1 MKQLQAVSIV
11 APGFAG
17 LNTQESSV
25 TLTSN
30 YALTAD
36 NCIIDKFGRLG
47 ARKGWTQQTTD
58 GVTELSNLNI
68 EALAEHVNADDTVD
82 IISAGNNKLFIGGV
96 GAALTDVTPGAYAI
110 SANNWKVASL
120 NDHAFL
126 VQESHP
132 PLIFTRESGSPVMHP
147 ETSHTAHGGPYTPS
161 YGSSYPRDV
170 IAAYGR
176 FWVHDGS
183 MVYWSTD
190 IADTAF
196 PAFSGGTSG
205 FLNITAILPNNV
217 DTITALAVHN
227 NFLVIFCQRNIIIY
241 EGADNPLGDFKI
253 SDVIAGVGCVARDTV
268 QSTGG
273 DLIFLSDT
281 GVRSLGRLIQEKSL
295 PMRDLTKN
303 VRDDLLE
310 LMANEVVVNGGY
322 DKVKT
327 VYSEVN
333 AFYLLSFPSTSTIY
347 CLDMRAAL
355 EDGSSRVTTWSTKT
369 TAFLRTRDR
378 DVLLG
383 KKNGIGK
390 YEGYIDNTTQYSMKY
405 YSNYIDMENSS
416 MTKMLKKVSI
426 TVVGGSNQDF
436 IIKAGY
442 DYTGSYFSYPFTINA
457 GAGYEFTDPEPVF
470 DPTASP
476 PVPNTPLVPF
486 PENSAQF
493 GEAEFTIGVLID
505 RVNAQVQG
513 SGKVIQIGFEATVE
527 GNEIS
532 VQKLDMFVKTGRIS

>member
-25 TLTSN
+25 TLSSN
-30 YALTAD
+30 FALTAD

-58 GVTELSNLNI
+58 GVSELGNLNI
-68 EALAEHVNADDTVD
+68 EAIGEHVNADNTTD

-96 GAALTDVTPGAYAI
+96 GSTLTDVTPAAYTI

-120 NDHAFL
+120 NDHAFV
-126 VQESHP
+126 VQKAHP
-132 PLIFTRESGSPVMHP
+132 PLIFTRESGSPVMHV
-147 ETSHTAHGGPYTPS
+147 ETAHTAHGGPYTPS
-161 YGSSYPRDV
+161 YGSSYPHDV
-170 IAAYGR
+170 VAAYGR

-205 FLNITAILPNNV
+205 FLNIAAVLPNNV

-227 NFLVIFCQRNIIIY
+227 GFLVIFCQRNIVIY
-241 EGADNPLGDFKI
+241 QGAENPLGDFSI
-253 SDVIAGVGCVARDTV
+253 SDIIAGVGCVARDSV

-281 GVRSLGRLIQEKSL
+281 GVRSLGRLLQEKSL

-303 VRDDLLE
+303 VRDDLLVTMSTE
-310 LMANEVVVNGGY
+310 LGINTNY
-322 DKVKT
+322 DKVRS
-327 VYSEVN
+327 VYSEAN
-333 AFYLLSFPSTSTIY
+333 AFYLLSFPSTATVY

-355 EDGSSRVTTWSTKT
+355 EDGASRVTTWSTTT

-378 DVLLG
+378 TVLLG

-390 YEGYIDNTTQYSMKY
+390 YEGYLDNTTQYRMKY
-405 YSNYIDMENSS
+405 FSNYIDMDNSS
-416 MTKMLKKVSI
+416 MTKILKKISI
-426 TVVGGSNQDF
+426 TVIGGSGQDF
-436 IIKAGY
+436 VIKTGY
-442 DYTGSYFSYPFTINA
+442 DYLGAAFSYPFTINQGIGSEYGIA
-457 GAGYEFTDPEPVF
+457 EYNIAEY
-470 DPTASP
+470 TA
-476 PVPNTPLVPF
+476 
-486 PENSAQF
+486 
-493 GEAEFTIGVLID
+493 GVLID

-513 SGKVIQIGFEATVE
+513 SGKVIQIGFEANVE
-527 GNEIS
+527 GSEIS

>member
-68 EALAEHVNADDTVD
+68 ESLAEHVNADDTVD

-147 ETSHTAHGGPYTPS
+147 ETAHTAHGGPYTPS

-205 FLNITAILPNNV
+205 FLNIAAILPNNV

-241 EGADNPLGDFKI
+241 EGADNPLGSFKI

-333 AFYLLSFPSTSTIY
+333 AFYLLSFPSTSTVY

-355 EDGSSRVTTWSTKT
+355 EDGSSRITTWSGKI

-378 DVLLG
+378 VLLLG

-390 YEGYIDNTTQYSMKY
+390 YEGYLDDTAQYRMKY
-405 YSNYIDMENSS
+405 FSNYIDMDNSS

-426 TVVGGSNQDF
+426 TVIGGSGQSF
-436 IIKAGY
+436 VIKTGY
-442 DYTGSYFSYPFTINA
+442 DYLGSAFSYPFTINEGIGSEYGIA
-457 GAGYEFTDPEPVF
+457 EYNIAEY
-470 DPTASP
+470 TA
-476 PVPNTPLVPF
+476 
-486 PENSAQF
+486 
-493 GEAEFTIGVLID
+493 GVLID

-513 SGKVIQIGFEATVE
+513 SGKVIQIGFEANVE
-527 GNEIS
+527 GSEIS

>member
-11 APGFAG
+11 SPGFAG

-25 TLTSN
+25 TLSSN

-47 ARKGWTQQTTD
+47 TRKGWTQQTTD
-58 GVTELSNLNI
+58 GVSELGNLNI
-68 EALAEHVNADDTVD
+68 ETIGEHVNADDTTD
-82 IISAGNNKLFIGGV
+82 IISAGNQKLFIGGV
-96 GAALTDVTPGAYAI
+96 GSTLTDVTPATYTI

-120 NDHAFL
+120 NDHAFV
-126 VQESHP
+126 VQKAHL

-147 ETSHTAHGGPYTPS
+147 ETAHTAHGGPYTPS
-161 YGSSYPRDV
+161 YGSSYPHDV
-170 IAAYGR
+170 VAAYGR

-205 FLNITAILPNNV
+205 FLNIAAVLPNNV

-227 NFLVIFCQRNIIIY
+227 GFLVIFCQRNIVIY
-241 EGADNPLGDFKI
+241 QGAENPLGDFGI
-253 SDVIAGVGCVARDTV
+253 SDIIAGVGCVARDSV

-303 VRDDLLE
+303 VRDDLLA
-310 LMANEVVVNGGY
+310 LMATEFGINGNY
-322 DKVKT
+322 NKVKS
-327 VYSEVN
+327 VYSEAN
-333 AFYLLSFPSTSTIY
+333 AFYLLSFPSTSTVY

-355 EDGSSRVTTWSTKT
+355 EDGSSRVTTWSTKI

-426 TVVGGSNQDF
+426 TVVGGSGQDF

-442 DYTGSYFSYPFTINA
+442 DYNGSYFSYPFTINA

-470 DPTASP
+470 DPTANP